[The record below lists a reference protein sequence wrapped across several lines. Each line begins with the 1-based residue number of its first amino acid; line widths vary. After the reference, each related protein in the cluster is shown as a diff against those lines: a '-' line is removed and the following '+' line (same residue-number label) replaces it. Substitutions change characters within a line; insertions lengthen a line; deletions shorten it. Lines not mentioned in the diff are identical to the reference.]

1 MIKTMNWGKGIVFG
15 MAAFVIFIVGMCVYM
30 VSSPTDS
37 FDHEYY
43 EKGLDFDH
51 DFSREQQV
59 VKDHAQPIIQLGADK
74 IEFTFAQPAK
84 GTIKFMRPSSTSSDK
99 IYQINSAQAEI
110 PITSLAAGDWQLVF
124 EWTSNKKAYLYQK
137 EIYIK

>member
-1 MIKTMNWGKGIVFG
+1 MNWGKGIVFG

-37 FDHEYY
+37 FDHAYY

-51 DFSREQQV
+51 DYNQEAQV
-59 VKDHAQPIIQLGADK
+59 TRDHAQPIIDIDTCCIK
-74 IEFTFAQPAK
+74 FTFPQVMK
-84 GTIKFMRPSSTSSDK
+84 GSVKFMRPSSDVSDIK
-99 IYQINSAQAEI
+99 YPLNNVNHQ
-110 PITSLAAGDWQLVF
+110 PIVVLTTHMAKGRWQLVF

-137 EIYIK
+137 EVYIK

>member
-1 MIKTMNWGKGIVFG
+1 MNWGKGIVFG
-15 MAAFVIFIVGMCVYM
+15 MAAFVIFIVGMCIYM

-51 DFSREQQV
+51 DYNREQQV
-59 VKDHAQPIIQLGADK
+59 VKDHAQPSILQVGDTK
-74 IEFTFAQPAK
+74 MEFTFAEPAK
-84 GTIKFMRPSSTSSDK
+84 GTIKFMRPSSASSDK
-99 IYQINSAQAEI
+99 IYEINSAKADI
-110 PITSLAAGDWQLVF
+110 PLASLAAGEWQLVF

>member
-1 MIKTMNWGKGIVFG
+1 MNWGKGIVFG

-30 VSSPTDS
+30 VLSPTDS

-51 DFSREQQV
+51 DYNREQQV
-59 VKDHAQPIIQLGADK
+59 AKDHAQPIIQQLGDDK
-74 IEFTFAQPAK
+74 MEFTFAQPAK
-84 GTIKFMRPSSTSSDK
+84 GTIKFMRPSSSASDK
-99 IYQINSAQAEI
+99 IYQVNSLQVDI
-110 PITSLAAGDWQLVF
+110 PLASLAAGEWQLVF